1 MYRKILVPLDG
12 SLRAETIL
20 PHVEGL
26 ALKLHASVTLLYVDE
41 TSDFTLERDEVVDVN
56 TYLEKRRKRIKTTQA
71 YLQTI
76 VDKWRSIDID
86 VQMRIGRGGVVAC
99 IIDTAKRESVDLVAM
114 ASHGQGGTERTF
126 YGSVAVGV
134 LNRID
139 RPLLLIRSRI
149 AKPADPATA
158 SA

>member
-1 MYRKILVPLDG
+1 MYKKILVPLDG

-26 ALKLHASVTLLYVDE
+26 ALHLRSNVILMYVDE
-41 TSDFTLERDEVVDVN
+41 TADFALERDEVIDVN
-56 TYLEKRRKRIKTTQA
+56 EYLEKRRKRIKNIQA
-71 YLQTI
+71 YLQAI
-76 VDKWRSIDID
+76 IDKWRSIDIIA
-86 VQMRIGRGGVVAC
+86 QMRIGRGGVVAC

-114 ASHGQGGTERTF
+114 ASHGQSGMERAF

-139 RPLLLIRSRI
+139 RPLLMIRSRY
-149 AKPADPATA
+149 AK
-158 SA
+158 